1 MTAIFGALALTY
13 LAGALA
19 FAGTT
24 IAAGARNAGRTD
36 FTPTML
42 VR

>member
-1 MTAIFGALALTY
+1 MTAIFGTLALAY
-13 LAGALA
+13 FVAAAA
-19 FAGTT
+19 FAGAT
-24 IAAGARNAGRTD
+24 IAAGAHNAGRTG

>member
-1 MTAIFGALALTY
+1 MTAIFGTLALTY
-13 LAGALA
+13 LVGALA
-19 FAGTT
+19 FAGTAV
-24 IAAGARNAGRTD
+24 AAGARNAGRTG

>member
-1 MTAIFGALALTY
+1 MTAIFGTLALAY
-13 LAGALA
+13 FVAAAA
-19 FAGTT
+19 FAGAT
-24 IAAGARNAGRTD
+24 IAAGARTAGRTG